1 MNYEDVVKSFEDAG
15 YTNITVNVDYDI
27 ITGWLTDEGEV
38 ESVTIDGEKK
48 FNSYDEFR
56 LDAEVKITY
65 HDLRKNK
72 NK

>member
-15 YTNITVNVDYDI
+15 YTNIMVNVDYDI
-27 ITGWLTDEGEV
+27 ITGRLTDEGEI

-48 FNSYDEFR
+48 INSYDEFR